1 MLVRDLDRQRI
12 LRISIAF
19 DARPFNDYNNIII
32 TQTANIDLS
41 VRDGTSLKELKMRM
55 FLGIDG
61 GGTKTLF
68 LIADENGHVLATHQL
83 SGVDFTQIGVAGVR
97 RTINDGTQ
105 AILQKVGATR
115 ENLSAVCAGIPLLGE
130 YADWDETCPRLFQ
143 DLFPDTPVRCVNDS
157 VIALY
162 GSLALQPGIHLVA
175 GTGSIVFGRNAAGE
189 TARSGGWNEHM
200 SDEGSAYWLGLRACS
215 LFTRQADGRLPR
227 GPLYHLFYQEFS
239 LIHDMDFIAYFHD
252 HLLGARDQIAAI
264 QKILARAA
272 DAGDAS
278 ARQAYSDA
286 AEELAALV
294 LAVRH
299 RLFADPL
306 ESVPVACTG
315 GVLKAGPIIVE
326 PLKKR
331 LESGRLVWT
340 KPSLPPAAGAI
351 LGACEAAGFSPD
363 KTKRIQHVLLD
374 APEFRT

>member
-1 MLVRDLDRQRI
+1 
-12 LRISIAF
+12 
-19 DARPFNDYNNIII
+19 
-32 TQTANIDLS
+32 
-41 VRDGTSLKELKMRM
+41 MRM

-68 LIADENGHVLATHQL
+68 LIADENGHVLATHQRN
-83 SGVDFTQIGVAGVR
+83 GVDFTQIGVEGVR
-97 RTINDGTQ
+97 RTIKDGTQ
-105 AILQKVGATR
+105 AILRQVGATQA
-115 ENLSAVCAGIPLLGE
+115 NLAAVCAGVPLLGE

-143 DLFPDTPVRCVNDS
+143 DLFPDVPVRCVNDS
-157 VIALY
+157 VVALY

-200 SDEGSAYWLGLRACS
+200 SDEGSGYWLGLRACS

-227 GPLYHLFYQEFS
+227 GPLYSLFYREFS
-239 LIHDMDFIAYFHD
+239 LVHDMDFIAYFHD
-252 HLLGARDQIAAI
+252 HLLGARDQIAAV
-264 QKILARAA
+264 QKILAQAA
-272 DAGDAS
+272 EDGDAS
-278 ARQAYSDA
+278 ARQAYADA

-326 PLKKR
+326 PLEAR
-331 LESGRLVWT
+331 LDSGHLVWT
-340 KPSLPPAAGAI
+340 KPFLPPAAGAI
-351 LGACEAAGFSPD
+351 LGAYDAAGFSAE
-363 KTKRIQHVLLD
+363 KIKCLQQGLLD
-374 APEFRT
+374 ATEFRS